1 MKKSLQKW
9 MNSDFRKNTIS
20 SSFKF
25 PPPSQLPERAFDM
38 HCGINESLLDEEF
51 ASKYIKFTVRDFS
64 GSTRLNIKNANYAAQ
79 KAVRD
84 RAINYWQNNVI

>member
-1 MKKSLQKW
+1 MTRSLQRW
-9 MNSDFRKNTIS
+9 MNSDFRKNTVS

-25 PPPSQLPERAFDM
+25 PPPSRFPDRAFDM
-38 HCGINESLLDEEF
+38 EYGVNESYLDEAF
-51 ASKYIKFTVRDFS
+51 AEKYIKFTVRDFA

-84 RAINYWQNNVI
+84 RAINYW